1 MTGSSAVTAIERF
14 EESTKLH
21 DFKQFHIEQ
30 ARAFKKHLTT
40 ACSERTG
47 KPLSVSTTYAVL
59 GALKAFF
66 I

>member
-30 ARAFKKHLTT
+30 ARAFKKPSDDSLQR
-40 ACSERTG
+40 EDR
-47 KPLSVSTTYAVL
+47 
-59 GALKAFF
+59 
-66 I
+66 